1 MEPSRIEYM
10 YRGDILVL
18 NFLTERFELR
28 EAKMLEDMIFEKLTE
43 RNEKVVLN
51 LSNTDYIN
59 STAVSVLVRIAAE
72 KRLRLSDLKPEVISI
87 LDTIGI
93 FELLKTYPSVR
104 DACIAFEKEET

>member
-1 MEPSRIEYM
+1 M
-10 YRGDILVL
+10 YHGDILVL

-28 EAKMLEDMIFEKLTE
+28 EAKMLEDMIFQKLTG

-59 STAVSVLVRIAAE
+59 STAVSILVRIAAE
-72 KRLRLSDLKPEVISI
+72 KRLRLSDLKPQVVHI

-93 FELLKTYPSVR
+93 FEFLKTHPSVQ
-104 DACIAFEKEET
+104 DACIAFNKEGTE